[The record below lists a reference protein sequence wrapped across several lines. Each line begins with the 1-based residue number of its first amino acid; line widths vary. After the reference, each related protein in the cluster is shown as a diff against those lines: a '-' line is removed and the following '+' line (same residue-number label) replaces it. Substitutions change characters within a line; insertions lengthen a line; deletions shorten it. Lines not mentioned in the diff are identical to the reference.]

1 MGHYPPF
8 GLMPEVFQPLR
19 KHRTAFD
26 ALVHSVGGFRSNVEL
41 AAFLYDRTGVWVSS
55 HTARNWRAG
64 RRNGR
69 GRRFR
74 HAPRWA
80 LDALLAEVRAR
91 REACEVSER
100 LAECRLSD
108 GGR

>member
-8 GLMPEVFQPLR
+8 GLMPERFLPLGR
-19 KHRTAFD
+19 HWTAFD
-26 ALVHSVGGFRSNVEL
+26 PLVHALGFRSNVEL

-55 HTARNWRAG
+55 HTVRSWRVG
-64 RRNGR
+64 GRNGR
-69 GRRFR
+69 GEKFR

-80 LDALLAEVRAR
+80 LEALLAEVRAR
-91 REACEVSER
+91 REASEASER
-100 LAECRLSD
+100 LAASRLSD